1 MSETLNKLEVRD
13 GAMLAGQQ
21 VEAQL
26 AAQESAD
33 YSQNKEQA
41 IILDFFRGQPPGRFL
56 ELGAFDGIAGSNCRA
71 LSDRGWSGLCVEA
84 DARAFVKLLGNHSG
98 NEKIQCL
105 NAAVTRWQTNGV
117 TEFYDAGEQMSTAW
131 PTHKLGQMVTRKWH
145 VGSINIPGLFKVFGF
160 RWHFISIDIE
170 GYDLEVIRAMK
181 RGLAHTCLVCFEDSL
196 PCTEFNEDYYKELLE
211 QWAKF
216 GFTKVVGRTT
226 TPDGKPANTL
236 LSRDPPTPVLYADSP
251 ETLKK
256 IKAHWMPPAKRKAK
270 VPSETV

>member
-13 GAMLAGQQ
+13 GAILAGQQ
-21 VEAQL
+21 VEARTAEI
-26 AAQESAD
+26 AAND

-56 ELGAFDGIAGSNCRA
+56 ELGAFDGMTGSNCRA

-131 PTHKLGQMVTRKWH
+131 PSHTLGDRVKRQWH

-170 GYDLEVIRAMK
+170 GYDFEVIRAMK
-181 RGLAHTCLVCFEDSL
+181 RGLTYTCLVCFEDTP
-196 PCTEFNEDYYKELLE
+196 PCMEFDEKYYNEVCE

-216 GFTKVVGRTT
+216 GFTKVVGRTS

-251 ETLKK
+251 ENLKK
-256 IKAHWMPPAKRKAK
+256 IKAHWIPRGRRTAK
-270 VPSETV
+270 SETV